1 MSEYAFEMQGVE
13 KSYQHFQ
20 LSNLDLQLQKG
31 TIMGF
36 IGPNGAGKSTTI
48 RILMGLIQQDSGN
61 VDVLGKPMPLEQVE
75 AKWGIGYASEDMRL
89 YEKGTIQWHMDFVK
103 SIFPT
108 WDDNY
113 AKTLLK
119 RFDLIP
125 QQKIKGLSHGQRVKA
140 GLLMVLAKKPK
151 LLILDEPTTGLDPV
165 ARHEVLNELMDVM
178 LDDDRSILFSSHNT
192 QDVEQLSDLITF
204 IDKGKIIESKDKESF
219 LQSWRRIRMNLAQ
232 GATLAKLQ
240 GVVEQRQVGRQII
253 VTANGFTDEMADTYK
268 KCGAEITAV
277 ENMTLEEIF
286 VSEVLSSR
294 QSSNS
299 NLNRQGA

>member
-61 VDVLGKPMPLEQVE
+61 VDVLGKSMPLEQVE